1 MLKTT
6 LKIKIIL
13 TPVLL
18 IVLML
23 QSKAEDKPFLIA
35 ALLSLTGDCADVGDL
50 SKKGI
55 ELAIKEINAEGGILG
70 RPVKLILEDSNESNS
85 INAVSAY
92 RRLLL
97 NSNIH
102 FLIGPSCS
110 PAALAIAPIAAKN
123 PDVILFSPSV
133 GQREFNETGDNLFKL
148 WPYDEEGP
156 KLLAEYAN
164 KKGWKKVAIFSSQQS
179 WEQSQANFFENE
191 FKKLGGK
198 ILAKVEPLTSDSD
211 LKSSALKLVHSN
223 PDFIFLS
230 NYTKYEIAA
239 KELHKQGFKGPK
251 LSSLMSE
258 EKIKLAAGT
267 LDETVSYG
275 YQPPTKDFEQNFE
288 LMHGNKLWGLS
299 ADTAYDITKLY
310 SKTINSAKSDDVL
323 LVRKMLKDIQDYSGA
338 SGKFSIDSK
347 GGVSKKPILFQ
358 VKGMRL
364 MHYDDSLLK

>member
-1 MLKTT
+1 MLKTN
-6 LKIKIIL
+6 LIIKIIL
-13 TPVLL
+13 TPLLL
-18 IVLML
+18 IALML
-23 QSKAEDKPFLIA
+23 QSTAEEKPFLIA

-97 NSNIH
+97 NSDIH

-133 GQREFNETGDNLFKL
+133 GQREFNEAGDNLFKL

-179 WEQSQANFFENE
+179 WE
-191 FKKLGGK
+191 
-198 ILAKVEPLTSDSD
+198 
-211 LKSSALKLVHSN
+211 
-223 PDFIFLS
+223 
-230 NYTKYEIAA
+230 
-239 KELHKQGFKGPK
+239 
-251 LSSLMSE
+251 
-258 EKIKLAAGT
+258 
-267 LDETVSYG
+267 
-275 YQPPTKDFEQNFE
+275 
-288 LMHGNKLWGLS
+288 
-299 ADTAYDITKLY
+299 
-310 SKTINSAKSDDVL
+310 
-323 LVRKMLKDIQDYSGA
+323 
-338 SGKFSIDSK
+338 
-347 GGVSKKPILFQ
+347 
-358 VKGMRL
+358 
-364 MHYDDSLLK
+364 